1 MSDPQQ
7 RPRRLTA
14 TPQVLDAQYLVDQ
27 FNARYGDSLDRGDYD
42 AWVDLFVDDCVYKV
56 IPREN
61 YDAGLPLCTMAL
73 ESKNMLRDRAYGVTQ
88 TLFHAP
94 YYQRHVI
101 GVAMLQADDG
111 KAIRASASYAVFRT
125 KPGSVSEVYNV
136 GRYLDVFER
145 TPDGLRLR
153 ERLCVFDSELILNS
167 LIYPI

>member
-1 MSDPQQ
+1 MSIT
-7 RPRRLTA
+7 TA
-14 TPQVLDAQYLVDQ
+14 RKGAVGLAILEAQYHVDQ
-27 FNARYGDSLDRGDYD
+27 FNAAYGDILDRGDYA
-42 AWVDLFVDDCVYKV
+42 AWVDLFTEDCLYKV

-61 YDAGLPLCTMAL
+61 FDAGLPLATMAL
-73 ESKNMLRDRAYGVTQ
+73 ESQGMLKDRAYGITN

-101 GVAMLQADDG
+101 GVAQVLTDNG
-111 KAIRASASYAVFRT
+111 VEIKATANYAVFRT

-136 GRYLDVFER
+136 GRYLDVFLR
-145 TPDGLRLR
+145 MPDGLKLK

>member
-1 MSDPQQ
+1 MADPALAL
-7 RPRRLTA
+7 RLPAALETQLLVDRFNA
-14 TPQVLDAQYLVDQ
+14 AYAAALDAGNYE
-27 FNARYGDSLDRGDYD
+27 
-42 AWVDLFVDDCVYKV
+42 AWIGMFRPDCLYKV

-61 YDAGLPLCTMAL
+61 HDAGLPLCTMAL
-73 ESKNMLRDRAYGVTQ
+73 EGQGMLRDRVYGISN

-101 GVAMLQADDG
+101 GPALVHEDDG
-111 KAIRASASYAVFRT
+111 REIRAEANYAVFRT

-136 GRYLDVFER
+136 GRYLDRLVRE
-145 TPDGLRLR
+145 DGNLLLQ